1 MSDTTPLRQSLREW
15 MKAQTN
21 KRAHRNKGGFAKLAD
36 GNGSDN
42 LERKKRENLA
52 LLYWSEI
59 VGEAMAQA
67 VQAYRVENGVLF
79 VCTESSTWAQE
90 LGFLKP
96 IIIKQLNQRL
106 GANTITDI
114 QCRIGTLQRQQRL
127 QARDPRIPPS
137 QDLQQIQL
145 PRAKQQRINDMVAN
159 IPDVELRNILKRI
172 ITNEMKANLW
182 RKRHGFK
189 RCPKCGVMHAT
200 PHKLC
205 PVCWAHSTRI
215 RL

>member
-1 MSDTTPLRQSLREW
+1 MNDATPLRQSLREW

-21 KRAHRNKGGFAKLAD
+21 KRVNRGRDTPTESIN

-59 VGEAMAQA
+59 VGEAMARA
-67 VQAYRVENGVLF
+67 VQAYRVENGVLY

-90 LGFLKP
+90 LGFLKS

-106 GANTITDI
+106 GADTITDI

-137 QDLQQIQL
+137 QDLQRIEL
-145 PRAKQQRINDMVAN
+145 PRAEQQRINDMVAN
-159 IPDVELRNILKRI
+159 IPDAELREILKRI

-182 RKRHGFK
+182 RQRHGFK
-189 RCPKCGVMHAT
+189 RCPECGVMHAT

-205 PVCWAHSTRI
+205 PVCWAHSASI
-215 RL
+215 RS